1 MSLATRCPACGTVF
15 RVVQDQLRVSEG
27 WVRCGRCEDVF
38 NALEG
43 LFDLEHDAP
52 PTWGGGESAPGL
64 LRPPPPPPAP
74 SEPAV
79 SAVSAVSAPAPF
91 VVSQRMPVVET
102 PAEHADTEHAST
114 QLMDTEPTRRDS
126 VAPSSQHDQF
136 DVPLPP
142 AAMTEVPALDAAEV
156 GFLHRAER
164 SARWQHPRRRAVLV
178 AVASLL
184 ALLLAT
190 QVARERRDELV
201 ARWPASLP
209 LLGALCEATGCRIGA
224 PRRIEQLT
232 VEASGLT
239 RLDAP
244 VNHLYRLSLTLRN
257 HADVGLAL
265 PQVELTLT
273 DGQGQVSARRVL
285 RARELGARTQVIAAG
300 GELALQALLDG
311 GADARFSG
319 YSIEIYYP

>member
-52 PTWGGGESAPGL
+52 PTWGGAESAPGL
-64 LRPPPPPPAP
+64 LRPTQPSPLPAP
-74 SEPAV
+74 VPAEPSSAAPVAV
-79 SAVSAVSAPAPF
+79 SRPVPMAQAAPEP
-91 VVSQRMPVVET
+91 
-102 PAEHADTEHAST
+102 ADTEHAST
-114 QLMDTEPTRRDS
+114 QVLDTEPARRDS
-126 VAPSSQHDQF
+126 VAPSSHHDQF
-136 DVPLPP
+136 DIPLPP
-142 AAMTEVPALDAAEV
+142 PAMTEVPALDAAEV

-164 SARWQHPRRRAVLV
+164 SARWQHPRRRAALV
-178 AVASLL
+178 AAATVLAILL
-184 ALLLAT
+184 AA
-190 QVARERRDELV
+190 QVARERRDDIV

-209 LLGALCEATGCRIGA
+209 LLGALCDATACRIGA

-244 VNHLYRLSLTLRN
+244 MNHLYRLTLTLRN
-257 HADVGLAL
+257 HAGVGLAL

-273 DGQGQVSARRVL
+273 DSQGQVNARRVL

-311 GADARFSG
+311 GPDARFSG